1 MTISGQSSIR
11 QKEQRASHGSIQR
24 QHPHPPTHPALP
36 FYSHLHSPDSSPRT
50 EAGCWHTTLRPQ
62 PLGGSRSYDGTWE
75 TAAWKS
81 GWPRWCRPQTSC
93 RRNNDPGCCSVVI
106 LRKSGEGPITCSLSV
121 LGTCRFEVA
130 LVSMLHVQ
138 HTLSLQ
144 LLRTRHA
151 EHTANA
157 GRAEARRGGCAFLVQ
172 WAEGIRMGLKVCVPA
187 PRLYVCVVCCVCVCA
202 YVFVCEVIS
211 VCLCVRVHVCM

>member
-62 PLGGSRSYDGTWE
+62 PLGGSRSYGGTWE

-106 LRKSGEGPITCSLSV
+106 LRKSGKGPITCSLSAP
-121 LGTCRFEVA
+121 GTCRFEVA

-157 GRAEARRGGCAFLVQ
+157 GRAEARRGWGWGLRIPSAMGRRNQDGIEGVRACAAF
-172 WAEGIRMGLKVCVPA
+172 
-187 PRLYVCVVCCVCVCA
+187 VCCVCVCA